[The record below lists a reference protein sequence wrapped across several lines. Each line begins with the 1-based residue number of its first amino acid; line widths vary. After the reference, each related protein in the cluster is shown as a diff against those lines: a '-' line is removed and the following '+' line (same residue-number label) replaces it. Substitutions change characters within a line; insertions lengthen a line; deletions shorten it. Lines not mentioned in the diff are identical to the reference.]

1 MFVSFWAESS
11 LHDTIYSEVNKI
23 VNFTGIYTDP
33 VSAEIVQTVVLHT
46 EAKR

>member
-11 LHDTIYSEVNKI
+11 LHDTINGEATKI

-33 VSAEIVQTVVLHT
+33 GSAEIIQTVVLHT
-46 EAKR
+46 EANR